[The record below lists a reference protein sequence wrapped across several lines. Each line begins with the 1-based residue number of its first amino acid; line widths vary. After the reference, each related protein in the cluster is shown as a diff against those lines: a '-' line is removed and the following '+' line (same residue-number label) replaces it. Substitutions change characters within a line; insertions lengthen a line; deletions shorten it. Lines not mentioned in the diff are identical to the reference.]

1 MIESLNEPF
10 NTVSFFISR
19 AAGTYGDVGRTG
31 PHHFLTNNLT
41 LFQLRSGWQ
50 IMPTTKACPHQH
62 ILHSGGP
69 EQ

>member
-19 AAGTYGDVGRTG
+19 AAGTYGDVGKTG
-31 PHHFLTNNLT
+31 PHQFLTNNLT
-41 LFQLRSGWQ
+41 GVNGQ